1 MRRRT
6 DVRVSPP
13 QPANGAVQAELEA
26 IDRAFERVSKTR
38 KSALSFL
45 KKAGIVDSQGRL
57 AKAYR

>member
-6 DVRVSPP
+6 EVPVSPP
-13 QPANGAVQAELEA
+13 KPANAAVQAELEA

-38 KSALSFL
+38 KTALSFL
-45 KKAGIVDSQGRL
+45 KKAGIIDRQGRL